1 MVIYH
6 IQLQTLP
13 SLPSS
18 LEGVAGAKY
27 AVYSA
32 ENPSC
37 PAKVDL
43 GIILDN
49 SGSVDDEYETVKSA
63 AKAIMRNF
71 NVSMDNTRVGLVEFD
86 EGAYIHLHLTESI
99 SNDHVETLFDQRYN
113 PIGSGTWISGGLD
126 LMRTSVF
133 NESSGMRSAVEGI
146 PRVVFL
152 ISDGEQT
159 IKGNDD
165 TAIAAAEALRRERNV
180 TLYAIGV
187 GSAEKSTMR
196 AIAGSTD
203 RYFVGE
209 WHDLI
214 YFALRALQGV
224 CNSIVPP
231 PCPANTYGD
240 ASPSPANGNRN
251 CTACPETLTSVP
263 GSAKCTL
270 CRAGFTGPEGGPCAP
285 CPAGT
290 YKDRFWSASCIDCP
304 EGYTSIEG
312 STACP
317 LCSAGFTGPDC
328 VPCPK
333 GTYKNALGSADCTDC
348 ESGEE
353 TITTRC

>member
-1 MVIYH
+1 MDNYKILKKYYNLICKIIYIIFLNQIFLTYFHMDIYMVIYH

-49 SGSVDDEYETVKSA
+49 SGTVDDEYETVKSA

-133 NESSGMRSAVEGI
+133 LRQNSA
-146 PRVVFL
+146 
-152 ISDGEQT
+152 S
-159 IKGNDD
+159 
-165 TAIAAAEALRRERNV
+165 
-180 TLYAIGV
+180 
-187 GSAEKSTMR
+187 
-196 AIAGSTD
+196 
-203 RYFVGE
+203 
-209 WHDLI
+209 
-214 YFALRALQGV
+214 
-224 CNSIVPP
+224 
-231 PCPANTYGD
+231 
-240 ASPSPANGNRN
+240 
-251 CTACPETLTSVP
+251 
-263 GSAKCTL
+263 L
-270 CRAGFTGPEGGPCAP
+270 CRAVLPWEIFPALHHPYLSDRSVTLPML
-285 CPAGT
+285 CPFP
-290 YKDRFWSASCIDCP
+290 YLYQS
-304 EGYTSIEG
+304 
-312 STACP
+312 
-317 LCSAGFTGPDC
+317 
-328 VPCPK
+328 
-333 GTYKNALGSADCTDC
+333 
-348 ESGEE
+348 
-353 TITTRC
+353 